1 MTMGGDGVRSTQV
14 RGRRLNNHPAVVVR
28 DRAGGV
34 AVIFAMMIPIIAVLG
49 LGAVELSQ
57 VQSDRSM
64 TQDVADATALWGAR
78 QLSVAPTGADQRT
91 QEYAKAQLDKVAAH
105 ADVTVAANIV
115 DEATIKV
122 TVDTYRMSFFGNL
135 LPAGGFRTHVEA
147 TAMTMGKSPLCVLIM
162 GPTAGDDLHLTG
174 GSQLQAPCLV
184 HGNQNLTVDGA
195 AALIATESEA
205 GAIASGPITP
215 SANMGAPAITDPF
228 TALNTSFPTNCTQ
241 SPGSNNVNIT
251 ANQTLPA
258 GVHCGAMT
266 VVGNTVLTLGPGE
279 HYFGGD
285 LTLKGGAQIA
295 GTDVVMIFARGV
307 TLDFKGASSISLVGR
322 QTGPLAGFVLIDDR
336 ADTGTFNLQSDPFVN
351 VTGAIYVP
359 NATLNIQGSQKAGQA
374 SDWTVI
380 AADAMTMTGSPNL
393 VINTNYT
400 GSTVPVPIGVGPAKG
415 GKLVLK
421 N

>member
-1 MTMGGDGVRSTQV
+1 MRGQLRSNQ
-14 RGRRLNNHPAVVVR
+14 PAGFVL

-34 AVIFAMMIPIIAVLG
+34 AVIFAMMIPILVILG

-64 TQDVADATALWGAR
+64 TQDVADSAALWGAR
-78 QLSVAPTGADQRT
+78 QLSVAPTDSDQRT
-91 QEYAKAQLDKVAAH
+91 QAYASAQLGGIAAN
-105 ADVTVAANIV
+105 AQVTVAANIV
-115 DEATIKV
+115 DEATIKI
-122 TVDTYRMSFFGNL
+122 TIDTYRMSFFGNL
-135 LPAGGFRTHVEA
+135 LPAGGFHTHVEA
-147 TAMTMGKSPLCVLIM
+147 TAMTMGKSPLCVFVM
-162 GPTAGDDLHLTG
+162 GPSAGDDLHLTG

-184 HGNQNLTVDGA
+184 HGNQNLTVDAGA
-195 AALIATESEA
+195 ALTATESEA
-205 GAIASGPITP
+205 GLTATGPITP
-215 SANMGAPAITDPF
+215 SANMGAPVIGDPF

-241 SPGSNNVNIT
+241 APGSNNVNIT

-258 GVHCGAMT
+258 GVHCGSMT

-279 HYFGGD
+279 HYFGGN

-295 GTDVVMIFARGV
+295 GTDVVMIFAKGV

-322 QTGPLAGFVLIDDR
+322 QSGPLAGFVLIDDR

-359 NATLNIQGSQKAGQA
+359 NATLNIQGSQRAGQA

-380 AADAMTMTGSPNL
+380 AASALTMTGSPDL

>member
-1 MTMGGDGVRSTQV
+1 LASATTT
-14 RGRRLNNHPAVVVR
+14 H
-28 DRAGGV
+28 
-34 AVIFAMMIPIIAVLG
+34 LG
-49 LGAVELSQ
+49 
-57 VQSDRSM
+57 
-64 TQDVADATALWGAR
+64 
-78 QLSVAPTGADQRT
+78 DQRT
-91 QEYAKAQLDKVAAH
+91 QAYAVAQLTKMSAEDKL
-105 ADVTVAANIV
+105 TVAANII

-122 TVDTYRMSFFGNL
+122 TIDTYRMSFFGNL

-162 GPTAGDDLHLTG
+162 GPSAGDDLHLTG
-174 GSQLQAPCLV
+174 TSQLQAPCLV
-184 HGNQNLTVDGA
+184 HGNQNLTVDGG
-195 AALIATESEA
+195 AALTATESEA
-205 GAIASGPITP
+205 GSTATGPITP
-215 SANMGAPAITDPF
+215 SANMGAPVIGDPF

-279 HYFGGD
+279 HYFGGN
-285 LTLKGGAQIA
+285 LTLKSGSQIA
-295 GTDVVMIFARGV
+295 GTDVVMIFAKGV

-322 QTGPLAGFVLIDDR
+322 QKGPLAGFVLIDDR
-336 ADTGTFNLQSDPFVN
+336 ADTGTFNLESDPFVN

-359 NATLNIQGSQKAGQA
+359 NATLNIQGGKKAGQA

-380 AADAMTMTGSPNL
+380 AASALTMTGAPNL
-393 VINTNYT
+393 IINTNYS

-421 N
+421 K

>member
-1 MTMGGDGVRSTQV
+1 MRGRVRSN
-14 RGRRLNNHPAVVVR
+14 RLAGYSL
-28 DRAGGV
+28 DRSGGV
-34 AVIFAMMIPIIAVLG
+34 AVIFAMVIPILAVLG
-49 LGAVELSQ
+49 LGGVELSQ
-57 VQSDRSM
+57 IQSDRSM
-64 TQDVADATALWGAR
+64 TQDVADAAALWGAR
-78 QLSVAPTGADQRT
+78 QLSVAPNGSDQRT
-91 QEYAKAQLDKVAAH
+91 QAYANAQLARMSSEDQ
-105 ADVTVAANIV
+105 VTVTANVI

-122 TVDTYRMSFFGNL
+122 SIDTYRMSFFGNM

-147 TAMTMGKSPLCVLIM
+147 TAMTMGKSPLCVLVM
-162 GPTAGDDLHLTG
+162 GPSGGDDLHLTG

-184 HGNQNLTVDGA
+184 HGNQSLKVDGG
-195 AALIATESEA
+195 AALAATESEA
-205 GAIASGPITP
+205 GLTASGPITP
-215 SANMGAPAITDPF
+215 SANMGAPVIGDPF
-228 TALNTSFPTNCTQ
+228 AALNTSFPTNC
-241 SPGSNNVNIT
+241 PGSPSGNNVDIQ

-266 VVGNTVLTLGPGE
+266 VKGNTVLTLGPGE

-285 LTLKGGAQIA
+285 LSLKGGAQIA
-295 GTDVVMIFARGV
+295 GTDVVMIFAKGV

-322 QTGPLAGFVLIDDR
+322 QSGPLAGFVLIDDR
-336 ADTGTFNLQSDPFVN
+336 ADTGTFTLQSDPFVN

-359 NATLNIQGSQKAGQA
+359 NATLNIQGGKKAAQA

-380 AADAMTMTGSPNL
+380 AASALTMTGSPNL